1 MNLVQVQYIDPF
13 MVTVM
18 SEECQLILMHH
29 VNVHII
35 MTRSISH
42 MKQFKLDFVK
52 ITINSWKPLF
62 FILKLNF

>member
-13 MVTVM
+13 MVTIM
-18 SEECQLILMHH
+18 PEERRSILMDH
-29 VNVHII
+29 VNLHII

-52 ITINSWKPLF
+52 ITINSWKPLI
-62 FILKLNF
+62 FI